1 MKNSAYGPN
10 YRAQILRSALYAF
23 DIMVEEDRVGK
34 KPLYRTRA
42 WNKEKQAQDKED
54 KIINWYKNYESSTKI

>member
-1 MKNSAYGPN
+1 MKNSSYGPN
-10 YRAQILRSALYAF
+10 YRAQILKSALNAF

-42 WNKEKQAQDKED
+42 WNKEKRVKDKED
-54 KIINWYKNYESSTKI
+54 KIKNYRNKSSKKQQ